1 VFKHLNNFLLYEKNR
16 VQNHLELK
24 TSIKWSDYGISENKK
39 RVESYIE
46 YLISITF
53 YKTILANGDLN
64 NTKITWFYPIS
75 MTQYQQNILAEV
87 WMKSYKKVFGKY
99 ANEDNINSVPESIAP
114 FYYYHKRR
122 GVHGL
127 SISVDIGGGSS
138 DIAIFEDAEAKLISS
153 FKFAGDAI
161 YGDGYGGSPNING
174 FVKMFESEA
183 NNYLVNNNDK
193 ERLSILEN
201 ILQTREDSPDFSS
214 FLFSLGKEIDSP
226 FSYSSLIKDSELKL
240 SVLIFYSSIAYYIAK
255 ILKEE
260 SFDIPINILFSGTGS
275 KSLDII
281 DNSKGHVNIS
291 KLFKGI
297 LTHVMETESES
308 DINIIMSNMPKE
320 ITCKGGLLSSY
331 DESSS
336 MKFWLG
342 GKEEDTWGGIIDI
355 DDAKSAPRY
364 SDFEREEDS
373 RSYILE
379 SLSDF
384 YTTLDSY
391 FEQVRIE
398 NIFGI
403 SIDSYQLFKKMRL
416 NQVEEFLKQGIKDRI
431 ETVESVENAIV
442 EETLFFYPLIGVL
455 NKLSYEL
462 SKKENPDEEV

>member
-1 VFKHLNNFLLYEKNR
+1 
-16 VQNHLELK
+16 
-24 TSIKWSDYGISENKK
+24 
-39 RVESYIE
+39 
-46 YLISITF
+46 
-53 YKTILANGDLN
+53 
-64 NTKITWFYPIS
+64 
-75 MTQYQQNILAEV
+75 M
-87 WMKSYKKVFGKY
+87 
-99 ANEDNINSVPESIAP
+99 
-114 FYYYHKRR
+114 
-122 GVHGL
+122 
-127 SISVDIGGGSS
+127 
-138 DIAIFEDAEAKLISS
+138 
-153 FKFAGDAI
+153 
-161 YGDGYGGSPNING
+161 
-174 FVKMFESEA
+174 
-183 NNYLVNNNDK
+183 
-193 ERLSILEN
+193 
-201 ILQTREDSPDFSS
+201 
-214 FLFSLGKEIDSP
+214 
-226 FSYSSLIKDSELKL
+226 
-240 SVLIFYSSIAYYIAK
+240 
-255 ILKEE
+255 
-260 SFDIPINILFSGTGS
+260 
-275 KSLDII
+275 DII

-308 DINIIMSNMPKE
+308 DVNIIMSDMPKE

-331 DESSS
+331 DKSSS

-342 GKEEDTWGGIIDI
+342 GKEEDTWGSIIDI